1 MNEPMCRY
9 MKTGIVHFMAFP
21 ETIKGEGPILET
33 VYKIATDDY
42 FSAIE
47 LTSIKDA
54 SIRAKVRDMLHT
66 AHMKVAFGA
75 QPLLLLSGQNINDL
89 SEDGRQKAV
98 DTLKKGIDEAYELGA
113 VGFGFLS
120 GKYEE
125 STKEESYKALVR
137 STKELCAYARSLGEM
152 KIAHEVFDYDID
164 KKSLVGPVSLAKRYA
179 SEVCEEYDN
188 FGLMV
193 DLSHLP
199 LLRESVEEAILPVK
213 EYIIHAHIGNCVVKN
228 SSLPGYGDLHPRFGF
243 PGGENDAAEV
253 KEYIKALLDIGY
265 LDPKAPPILSFEV
278 KPFGSEDPMVVIANA
293 KRTLNE
299 AWAAL

>member
-164 KKSLVGPVSLAKRYA
+164 KKSLVGPVSLARRYA

-243 PGGENDAAEV
+243 PDGENDADEV

-265 LDPKAPPILSFEV
+265 LDPQAPPILSFEV